1 VYGALKTLPDANF
14 YRTCIPRNW
23 HGYQLPEFF
32 NCGDRGKVLAI
43 YSALLAAHA
52 QDPEASYLSP
62 HKLYALVD
70 LDVQTAKLHQPNYPW
85 DSTEAVHEALY
96 DDGSLKQQIDDRHRI
111 WVTALVHKEAF
122 FVLPG
127 TASAWLD
134 NASAHF
140 RGQPVDLN
148 SLHQA
153 IAQALANDQ
162 DVHNNLPI
170 VRARLARFLYGKALS
185 CTNTQDLCAS
195 WLSAHT
201 SANTAQQE
209 SLLKTLFSVAKVKPF
224 WEEIDAGLQNDRAIP
239 AENFRDQ
246 LALKVARH
254 ISDLSPMAHPLAG
267 FFGWL
272 EPRR

>member
-1 VYGALKTLPDANF
+1 
-14 YRTCIPRNW
+14 
-23 HGYQLPEFF
+23 
-32 NCGDRGKVLAI
+32 
-43 YSALLAAHA
+43 
-52 QDPEASYLSP
+52 
-62 HKLYALVD
+62 
-70 LDVQTAKLHQPNYPW
+70 
-85 DSTEAVHEALY
+85 
-96 DDGSLKQQIDDRHRI
+96 
-111 WVTALVHKEAF
+111 
-122 FVLPG
+122 
-127 TASAWLD
+127 
-134 NASAHF
+134 
-140 RGQPVDLN
+140 LN

-153 IAQALANDQ
+153 IAQALAD
-162 DVHNNLPI
+162 DKDMHNNLPI
-170 VRARLARFLYGKALS
+170 VQARLARFHHGKALS
-185 CTNTQDLCAS
+185 CTNTQDLCAL

-267 FFGWL
+267 FFAWL